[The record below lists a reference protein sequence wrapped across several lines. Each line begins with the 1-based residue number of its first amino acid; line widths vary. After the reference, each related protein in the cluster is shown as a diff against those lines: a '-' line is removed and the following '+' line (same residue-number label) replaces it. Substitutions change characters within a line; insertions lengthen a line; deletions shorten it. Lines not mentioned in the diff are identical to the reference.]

1 MVTGVIGCTS
11 EAHAGGCEDVV
22 EVFSLAWWCIEEED
36 PPGTVQVLLL
46 LLLSLSG
53 KSGNKCIGTLRR

>member
-22 EVFSLAWWCIEEED
+22 EVFSLAWCMVED